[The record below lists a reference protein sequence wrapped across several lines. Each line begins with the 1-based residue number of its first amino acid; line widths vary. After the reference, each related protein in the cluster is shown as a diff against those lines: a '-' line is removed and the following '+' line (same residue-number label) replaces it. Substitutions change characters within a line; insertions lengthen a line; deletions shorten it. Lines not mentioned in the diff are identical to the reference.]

1 MKLIA
6 VTDDRYSIKEL
17 AEMIIAIKDEV
28 DYVQIREKSKT
39 ARSIM
44 TLLDSLESGGM
55 DKAKISINDRLDIA
69 LLKGITNL
77 HLPEHGLAVKMVKKL
92 YPHLRVGCSV
102 HSVAKAKEMEREGA
116 DYVIYGH
123 CFETDSKKG
132 IPPNGLENLIRIKKE
147 LEIPVYGIGGI
158 TLEKTAVMKETRA
171 DGIAVMSSIFQAAHP
186 RFVLKEFREAISC

>member
-77 HLPEHGLAVKMVKKL
+77 HLPEHGLPVKMVKKL
-92 YPHLRVGCSV
+92 YPHL
-102 HSVAKAKEMEREGA
+102 
-116 DYVIYGH
+116 
-123 CFETDSKKG
+123 
-132 IPPNGLENLIRIKKE
+132 
-147 LEIPVYGIGGI
+147 
-158 TLEKTAVMKETRA
+158 
-171 DGIAVMSSIFQAAHP
+171 
-186 RFVLKEFREAISC
+186 